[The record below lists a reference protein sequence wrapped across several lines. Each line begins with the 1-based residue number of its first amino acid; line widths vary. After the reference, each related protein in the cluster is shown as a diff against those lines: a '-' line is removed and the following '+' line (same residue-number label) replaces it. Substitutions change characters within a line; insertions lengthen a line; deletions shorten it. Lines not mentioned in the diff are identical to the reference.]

1 MTAVELS
8 SDASSMAPTAVRLT
22 KHHGLGNDF
31 LIAIDPA
38 RPLGPADAVAW
49 CDRRTGLGADGL
61 IQVDTI
67 EADPGRPQAHP
78 AAPWRMTL
86 WNADGSEAE
95 ISGNGVRCVGQAI
108 VLHDGLSGAFILD
121 VDTASG
127 VRRLE
132 VVDAPAPELG
142 GGAAFHSVRVD
153 MGAPRPG
160 GPEASDRWSAAG
172 VDVFRQEGIDMGNP
186 HLVALVDDPAT
197 IDLAVVGPTIEAQYP
212 AGCNVHVVRIEDA
225 STIDLRVWERGAGIT
240 EACGSGACAAA
251 VAGHRW
257 GLTSG
262 RVQVVMPGGA
272 VEVEVTDDT
281 VHLTGPA
288 TFVAT
293 IDVPITGGDGEGGSR
308 G

>member
-1 MTAVELS
+1 MGILT
-8 SDASSMAPTAVRLT
+8 APTDSTIRLT
-22 KHHGLGNDF
+22 KHHALGNDF

-38 RPLGPADAVAW
+38 RPLGPGDAVAW
-49 CDRRTGLGADGL
+49 CDRRTGIGADGL
-61 IQVDTI
+61 MQVDTI
-67 EADPGRPQAHP
+67 DADPGRP
-78 AAPWRMTL
+78 PWRMTL

-186 HLVALVDDPAT
+186 HLVALVDDPAA
-197 IDLAVVGPTIEAQYP
+197 IDLAAVGPAVEAQYP

-225 STIDLRVWERGAGIT
+225 STIELRVWERGAGIT

-288 TFVAT
+288 TYVAD
-293 IDVPITGGDGEGGSR
+293 IAVPSAGQGGTDG
-308 G
+308 